1 MPGPLAGVRIVEL
14 AAIGPVPFAGMVL
27 ADFGAEVVR
36 IDRLENVDVGLP
48 VQLAPAFDVMARG
61 RRSLAIDL
69 KSTAGRDALMRL
81 VDRADVLI
89 EGFRPGVMERLGVG
103 PEACLATN
111 PRLVYGQRAIHAGCR
126 CRQTVPCPC
135 RQAHA
140 VLGVRLAQDPHGAQA
155 DDRKHLAL
163 DAQDEAT
170 WVRPELSAAIQY
182 RALTSDGPPSPR
194 VLQGTAPE

>member
-81 VDRADVLI
+81 AGRADVLI
-89 EGFRPGVMERLGVG
+89 DGFRPGVMERLGVG
-103 PEACLATN
+103 P
-111 PRLVYGQRAIHAGCR
+111 
-126 CRQTVPCPC
+126 
-135 RQAHA
+135 
-140 VLGVRLAQDPHGAQA
+140 
-155 DDRKHLAL
+155 
-163 DAQDEAT
+163 
-170 WVRPELSAAIQY
+170 
-182 RALTSDGPPSPR
+182 
-194 VLQGTAPE
+194 